1 MIITER
7 EISIYRDFSRINEKV
22 VLYRG
27 DFEVELHFKIK
38 NNRYSFL
45 NGIKLL
51 ESEYAHYAQMVIL
64 TPCGDSIFSEVSRC
78 VDGVIKFILTEEMID
93 SINEVGSYS
102 FQIRLFDS
110 TMTSRI
116 TIPPIENG
124 LEIKEPIT
132 SEDVND
138 KVDDAMVNFAVL
150 RNVVSDD
157 IPDDIFDANG
167 NYIKYEWSPGSR
179 ITADKLNRLE
189 NAIEMTNDT
198 FEDLS
203 RQSTNNLTLLT
214 NRMYNLHDCVSVAEF
229 GIQPGTNVDV
239 TENTRR
245 FQEMIEFCKNKKTIV
260 FPSGIFIFNEVDLGV
275 ENTISIRG
283 TTSSFASFAKRIDD
297 DTISDQFTRIICNA
311 DSGKTFFNNR
321 HCVLILENI
330 AFYNY
335 VKGDTDGTFIP
346 APAMSNTFMQHTR
359 TDDTGSGKTGKVFC
373 HNSAFYGWKVVFGN
387 EFTMQHV
394 ENEIGSGLAVPDAS
408 IEYAKTSCVTASYCR
423 FVNNAVSINNPFNSH
438 ITHCTFDGGIYA
450 IMLNVRG
457 GNTSILGCRI
467 ERMKFNGMRC
477 EDVYN
482 VLVDNCEFAYNGRAG
497 IYARLVRNS
506 NFSGMFITNGIRVED
521 EPDNEHE
528 NNFTENVHLCVIE
541 SINCIFT
548 KINTYAGL
556 DPNGATYSDRPS
568 NSVTFKD
575 NQFCIICMNNFA
587 GFGRTNN
594 KDIACDLI
602 SNEFCSI
609 NSNILDSSLD
619 QSINPVIGT

>member
-1 MIITER
+1 
-7 EISIYRDFSRINEKV
+7 
-22 VLYRG
+22 
-27 DFEVELHFKIK
+27 
-38 NNRYSFL
+38 
-45 NGIKLL
+45 
-51 ESEYAHYAQMVIL
+51 MVIL

-93 SINEVGSYS
+93 SINEVGAYS

-110 TMTSRI
+110 AMTSRI

-132 SEDVND
+132 SEDTND
-138 KVDDAMVNFAVL
+138 KVDDAMANFAVL

-167 NYIKYEWSPGSR
+167 DYIKYEWSPGSR

-203 RQSTNNLTLLT
+203 RQSRNNLSLLT
-214 NRMYNLHDCVSVAEF
+214 NRIYNLHDCVSVAEF
-229 GIQPGTNVDV
+229 GILPGTNVDIV
-239 TENTRR
+239 ENTRR
-245 FQEMIEFCKNKKTIV
+245 FQEMIDFCKNTKTIV
-260 FPSGIFIFNEVDLGV
+260 FPSGMFVFNEVDLGT

-283 TTSSFASFAKRIDD
+283 TASSFASFANRSDNDAIR
-297 DTISDQFTRIICNA
+297 DQFTRIICNA

-335 VKGDTDGTFIP
+335 AKDDIIDGVFIP

-359 TDDTGSGKTGKVFC
+359 AEDTGSGKTGKVFC

-387 EFTMQHV
+387 EFTMPHV

-408 IEYAKTSCVTASYCR
+408 VEYVKTSCVTASYCR
-423 FVNNAVSINNPFNSH
+423 FENNAVSINNPYDSS
-438 ITHCTFDGGIYA
+438 ITHCTFSGGIYA
-450 IMLNVRG
+450 IMLNDFG

-467 ERMKFNGMRC
+467 ERMRFNGMRC
-477 EDVYN
+477 ENVYN
-482 VLVDNCEFAYNGRAG
+482 VLVDNCEFVYNGRAG
-497 IYARLVRNS
+497 IYARLTKNS
-506 NFSGMFITNGIRVED
+506 NFSGMFIANGIGVED
-521 EPDNEHE
+521 ELDNEHE
-528 NNFTENVHLCVIE
+528 NNFTENVHLCILE
-541 SINCIFT
+541 SSNCIFT

-556 DPNGATYSDRPS
+556 DPNGAAYSERPS
-568 NSVTFKD
+568 NSVAF
-575 NQFCIICMNNFA
+575 NNNESCIICMNNFA
-587 GFGRTNN
+587 GCGKEN
-594 KDIACDLI
+594 KEDGCSFE
-602 SNEFCSI
+602 SNKFCSI
-609 NSNILDSSLD
+609 YLNMPDDSFSA
-619 QSINPVIGT
+619 T